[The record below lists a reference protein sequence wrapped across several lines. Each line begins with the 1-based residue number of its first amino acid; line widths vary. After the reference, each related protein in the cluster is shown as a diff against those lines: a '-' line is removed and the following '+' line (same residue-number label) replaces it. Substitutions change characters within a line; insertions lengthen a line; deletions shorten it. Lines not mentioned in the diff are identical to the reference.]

1 MLNMPSLPQ
10 IREMQLRLT
19 TLYSFTPISLT
30 EIKKKIAKYIAGL

>member
-1 MLNMPSLPQ
+1 MPSLPQ

-30 EIKKKIAKYIAGL
+30 EIKKIAKYITGL